1 MVDAKEK
8 KPAVRID
15 ISKYKLLEEICEVR
29 GGLKKTQMLN
39 VLIQE
44 EYNRLKNKKRN
55 IEK

>member
-1 MVDAKEK
+1 MVDANEK

-15 ISKYKLLEEICEVR
+15 ITKYRILEEICEIR

-44 EYNRLKNKKRN
+44 EYNRLKDQKR
-55 IEK
+55 IK